1 MVALAATTA
10 GVLLYPNPC
19 FASEVHAALV
29 SACSTHAA
37 ARLELQLYCST
48 LQALFLL
55 LTLQR
60 LARLVAVAQLEEK
73 AMQPLLR

>member
-10 GVLLYPNPC
+10 GVLLYPNPR
-19 FASEVHAALV
+19 FASEVQAALA
-29 SACSTHAA
+29 SACLTPAA

-73 AMQPLLR
+73 MVQVLLR